1 MLAMHNSQCTRTL
14 LSRPRDVHTFGL
26 VLRRFYARY
35 SCLHNTLGFRGCE
48 KHNCLFQQIT
58 LYLVHVALAD
68 GANNLLLG
76 GVGVPK

>member
-1 MLAMHNSQCTRTL
+1 MLAMNNSQCTRTL
-14 LSRPRDVHTFGL
+14 LTGF

-48 KHNCLFQQIT
+48 KHNCLFQQIA